1 MERARKSLPM
11 LWMQLQMHRLC
22 VVAYEAMY
30 DPSRPAA
37 GSRVDMC
44 DGEIALAE
52 DVAAGLAS
60 QDIVSPRIFSAQ
72 ERGSGHVT
80 CFFFQIRSPR

>member
-52 DVAAGLAS
+52 D
-60 QDIVSPRIFSAQ
+60 IVSPRIFSAQ
-72 ERGSGHVT
+72 ERGGGHVT
-80 CFFFQIRSPR
+80 CFFPRFDHLADALLFW

>member
-1 MERARKSLPM
+1 
-11 LWMQLQMHRLC
+11 
-22 VVAYEAMY
+22 MY

-52 DVAAGLAS
+52 DVGHVAAGLVC
-60 QDIVSPRIFSAQ
+60 QDIISPRIFSAQ
-72 ERGSGHVT
+72 ERGGGHVT
-80 CFFFQIRSPR
+80 CFFFPDSVTWLTRYCFGSSFLKI